1 MLVCI
6 LFIVYSIFTIC
17 LLLHLYICIMAYFL
31 PHLHTAYAV
40 DCAIQ
45 DETEKLVVIRFGH
58 DNDKQCMLVYFSCNR
73 CYYIA
78 R

>member
-1 MLVCI
+1 
-6 LFIVYSIFTIC
+6 
-17 LLLHLYICIMAYFL
+17 MAYFL

-40 DCAIQ
+40 DRAIQ

-58 DNDKQCMLVYFSCNR
+58 DNDRQCMLVGVFDERWDDSL
-73 CYYIA
+73 A